1 LTGDGTS
8 PPPRN
13 VRDLQKALA
22 AESKREGA
30 LVGRIQ
36 RRLGAIVVA
45 EMLTRVDLGTEGP
58 PLLVKGGSALEL
70 RLGLAESRTSKDLD
84 AVVRGS
90 IATFM
95 DQAAEA
101 VAQPLAGFT
110 GKVEKVAEIAVPG
123 MDPRPRQFLVKLAYE
138 GKPFSTI
145 TVELSPPEGR
155 AAIEYDEVQT
165 PSLAGIGLDDRPV
178 IACLTVK
185 YQIAQKLHACTH
197 QRDDGVANDRARDLV
212 DILLLEPLLDELPV
226 GDVKAACVDTFT
238 VRGGHAWPPHL
249 LVPPAWASIYA
260 AAAVGLESR
269 VPADVVTAAELVR
282 ALIVRIDLA

>member
-1 LTGDGTS
+1 M
-8 PPPRN
+8 
-13 VRDLQKALA
+13 RDLQKALA

-110 GKVEKVAEIAVPG
+110 GKVEKVAGDRGARDG
-123 MDPRPRQFLVKLAYE
+123 SAA
-138 GKPFSTI
+138 
-145 TVELSPPEGR
+145 PPVLG
-155 AAIEYDEVQT
+155 Q
-165 PSLAGIGLDDRPV
+165 
-178 IACLTVK
+178 ACLCRQTV
-185 YQIAQKLHACTH
+185 LHDH
-197 QRDDGVANDRARDLV
+197 RRA
-212 DILLLEPLLDELPV
+212 EP
-226 GDVKAACVDTFT
+226 T
-238 VRGGHAWPPHL
+238 GGPCCN
-249 LVPPAWASIYA
+249 
-260 AAAVGLESR
+260 R
-269 VPADVVTAAELVR
+269 V
-282 ALIVRIDLA
+282 